1 MTVRGTGDFER
12 PRDLDGQRGSKTTD
26 WKLLSLALHTQW
38 KTERRG
44 FHINGRNSF
53 FFSLL
58 PVSPSL
64 LWAVSPREG
73 TRRYQ
78 LSITVDLEQRWG
90 LKQGLGVPIPAQ
102 SKLHV

>member
-12 PRDLDGQRGSKTTD
+12 PRDLDGQIGIKTTD
-26 WKLLSLALHTQW
+26 WNLLSLALHTQW

-58 PVSPSL
+58 PEFPPPCCGLSP
-64 LWAVSPREG
+64 PG
-73 TRRYQ
+73 
-78 LSITVDLEQRWG
+78 
-90 LKQGLGVPIPAQ
+90 KGLGDTNCQ
-102 SKLHV
+102 LLLTLNNDGG